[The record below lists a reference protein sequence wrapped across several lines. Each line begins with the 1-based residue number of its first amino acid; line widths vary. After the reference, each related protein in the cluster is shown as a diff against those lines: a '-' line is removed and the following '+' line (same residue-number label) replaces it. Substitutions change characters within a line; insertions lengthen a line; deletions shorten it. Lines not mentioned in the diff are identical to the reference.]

1 MELVNLLLGTAVG
14 AALVAF
20 AWEVAGML
28 AGLATHL
35 RGSAARR

>member
-14 AALVAF
+14 AAAVALG
-20 AWEVAGML
+20 WELAGVL

-35 RGSAARR
+35 RGPAARR